1 MQDWEVLLKG
11 LAAGL
16 AISASVGPV
25 NVLCL
30 SRTLNKGRKAGLISG
45 FGAATADTIYGAIA
59 GFSIQWVVGFLLRE
73 ENWIRLFGGMLLI
86 VLGVFYYL
94 RRPMGLGETREEKTT
109 QSDWVSAFFL
119 NLTNPTT
126 VLSFMAVLTALG
138 FTERT
143 WWQGFTLV
151 FGIFTGAMLWWT
163 TLAAVV
169 DHFRDQLS
177 DGFTVWMNRVAGV
190 AIGGFGVV
198 TLALSHS
205 L

>member
-25 NVLCL
+25 NILCL
-30 SRTLNKGRKAGLISG
+30 SRTLAKGRKAGLISG
-45 FGAATADTIYGAIA
+45 FGAASADTIYGAIA

-86 VLGVFYYL
+86 ALGVFYYL
-94 RRPMGLGETREEKTT
+94 RRPKGLRETREEKTT
-109 QSDWVSAFFL
+109 QSDWMSAFFL

-151 FGIFTGAMLWWT
+151 LGIFVGAMLWWT

-190 AIGGFGVV
+190 AIGGFGIV

>member
-30 SRTLNKGRKAGLISG
+30 SRTLTKGRNAGLISG
-45 FGAATADTIYGAIA
+45 FGAATADTIYGAVA
-59 GFSIQWVVGFLLRE
+59 GFSVQWVVGFLLRE
-73 ENWIRLFGGMLLI
+73 QSPIRLFGGMLLI
-86 VLGVFYYL
+86 GLGVFYYV
-94 RRPMGLGETREEKTT
+94 RRPKGLREAREEKTT
-109 QSDWVSAFFL
+109 HSDWVSAFVL

-138 FTERT
+138 FTHRA
-143 WWQGFTLV
+143 WWQGFALV
-151 FGIFTGAMLWWT
+151 FGIFGGAMLWWT

>member
-1 MQDWEVLLKG
+1 MQDWEVLFKG

-30 SRTLNKGRKAGLISG
+30 SRTLTKGRKAGLISG

-59 GFSIQWVVGFLLRE
+59 GFSIQWVVGFLRRE
-73 ENWIRLFGGMLLI
+73 ENWIRLFGGTLLI
-86 VLGVFYYL
+86 ALGVFYYL
-94 RRPMGLGETREEKTT
+94 RRPKGLRETREEKTT

-138 FTERT
+138 FAERS
-143 WWQGFTLV
+143 WWQALTLV
-151 FGIFTGAMLWWT
+151 LGIFGGAMLWWT

>member
-1 MQDWEVLLKG
+1 MQDWEVLFKG

-16 AISASVGPV
+16 AISTSVGPV

-30 SRTLNKGRKAGLISG
+30 SRTLTKGRKAGLISG

-73 ENWIRLFGGMLLI
+73 ENWIRLFGGTLLI
-86 VLGVFYYL
+86 ALGVYYYL
-94 RRPMGLGETREEKTT
+94 RRPKGLRETREEKTT

-138 FTERT
+138 FAERS
-143 WWQGFTLV
+143 WWQGLTLV
-151 FGIFTGAMLWWT
+151 LGIFGGAMLWWT

>member
-1 MQDWEVLLKG
+1 MQDWEALLKG

-30 SRTLNKGRKAGLISG
+30 SRTLTKGGKAGLISG
-45 FGAATADTIYGAIA
+45 FGAAAADTMYGAIA
-59 GFSIQWVVGFLLRE
+59 GFSVQWVLGFLLRE
-73 ENWIRLFGGMLLI
+73 ENWIRLFGGILLI
-86 VLGVFYYL
+86 ALGVFYYL
-94 RRPMGLGETREEKTT
+94 RRPKGLRETRQEKTT

-138 FTERT
+138 FAERT

-151 FGIFTGAMLWWT
+151 LGIFAGAMLWWT

-198 TLALSHS
+198 TLALSHA

>member
-1 MQDWEVLLKG
+1 MQDWEALLKG

-30 SRTLNKGRKAGLISG
+30 SRTLTKGRKAGLISG
-45 FGAATADTIYGAIA
+45 FGAATADTMYGAVA
-59 GFSIQWVVGFLLRE
+59 GFSVQWVLGFLLRE
-73 ENWIRLFGGMLLI
+73 ENWIRLFGGILLI
-86 VLGVFYYL
+86 ALGVFYYL
-94 RRPMGLGETREEKTT
+94 RRPKGLRETRQEKTT

-138 FTERT
+138 FTERA
-143 WWQGFTLV
+143 WWQGLTLV
-151 FGIFTGAMLWWT
+151 LGIFAGAMLWWT
-163 TLAAVV
+163 ILAAVI

>member
-30 SRTLNKGRKAGLISG
+30 SRTLTKGRKAGLISG
-45 FGAATADTIYGAIA
+45 FGAATADTTYGAIA
-59 GFSIQWVVGFLLRE
+59 GFSVQWVLGFLLRE
-73 ENWIRLFGGMLLI
+73 ENWIRLFGGILLI
-86 VLGVFYYL
+86 ALGVFYYL
-94 RRPMGLGETREEKTT
+94 RRPKGLRETREEKTT

-138 FTERT
+138 FTERA
-143 WWQGFTLV
+143 WWQGLTLV
-151 FGIFTGAMLWWT
+151 LGIFAGAMLWWT
-163 TLAAVV
+163 ALAAVV
-169 DHFRDQLS
+169 NHFRDQLS

-198 TLALSHS
+198 TLALSHA

>member
-30 SRTLNKGRKAGLISG
+30 SRTLTKGRKAGLISG
-45 FGAATADTIYGAIA
+45 FGAATADTFYGAIA
-59 GFSIQWVVGFLLRE
+59 GFSVQWVLGFLLRE
-73 ENWIRLFGGMLLI
+73 ENRIRLFGGILLI
-86 VLGVFYYL
+86 ALGVFYYL
-94 RRPMGLGETREEKTT
+94 RRPKGLREAREEKTT
-109 QSDWVSAFFL
+109 ESDWVSAFLL

-138 FTERT
+138 FTERA

-151 FGIFTGAMLWWT
+151 LGIFAGAMLWWA

-177 DGFTVWMNRVAGV
+177 DGFAVWMNRVAGV

>member
-1 MQDWEVLLKG
+1 MQDWEALLKG

-30 SRTLNKGRKAGLISG
+30 SRTLTKGRKAGLISG
-45 FGAATADTIYGAIA
+45 FGAATADTMYGAIA
-59 GFSIQWVVGFLLRE
+59 GFSVQWVLGFLLRE
-73 ENWIRLFGGMLLI
+73 ENWIRLFGGILLI
-86 VLGVFYYL
+86 ALGVFYYL
-94 RRPMGLGETREEKTT
+94 RRPKGLRETRQEKTT

-143 WWQGFTLV
+143 WWQGLTLV
-151 FGIFTGAMLWWT
+151 LGIFAGAMLWWT
-163 TLAAVV
+163 VLAAVV

>member
-30 SRTLNKGRKAGLISG
+30 SRTLIKGRKAGLVSG

-73 ENWIRLFGGMLLI
+73 ENWIRFFGGMLLI
-86 VLGVFYYL
+86 ALGVFYYL
-94 RRPMGLGETREEKTT
+94 RRPKGLRETREEKTT

-151 FGIFTGAMLWWT
+151 LGIFIGAMLWWT

-169 DHFRDQLS
+169 NHFRDQLS

>member
-30 SRTLNKGRKAGLISG
+30 SRTLTKGRKAGLISG
-45 FGAATADTIYGAIA
+45 FGAASADTIYGAIA

-86 VLGVFYYL
+86 ALGVFYYL
-94 RRPMGLGETREEKTT
+94 RRPKGLRETREEKTT
-109 QSDWVSAFFL
+109 QSDWMSAFFL

-143 WWQGFTLV
+143 WWQGLTLV
-151 FGIFTGAMLWWT
+151 LGIFAGAMLWWT
-163 TLAAVV
+163 ALAAVV

-190 AIGGFGVV
+190 AIGGFGIV

>member
-30 SRTLNKGRKAGLISG
+30 SRTLTKGRKAGLISG

-86 VLGVFYYL
+86 ALGVFYYL
-94 RRPMGLGETREEKTT
+94 RRPKGLRETREEKTT

-119 NLTNPTT
+119 NLTNPAT

-138 FTERT
+138 FSERT
-143 WWQGFTLV
+143 WWQDFTLV
-151 FGIFTGAMLWWT
+151 LGIFAGAMLWWT